1 MKNIDAF
8 IEAWVGKN
16 AMSPQSADDIA
27 ELELQMGCVLANA
40 YKYLL
45 STYGLVRSSNVMS
58 KTIDLDTKLGQVH
71 DFLSLDDV
79 ASLSSLYE
87 MSGMEKGHILFAS
100 DASGNMFCI
109 KLTDCLV
116 EQEDVA
122 VWFFDRSAFSVEKV
136 SDSFIQ
142 WLQASNKS

>member
-16 AMSPQSADDIA
+16 AMSPQSADDITQ
-27 ELELQMGCVLANA
+27 LESQMGCILPNA

-45 STYGLVRSSNVMS
+45 STYGLVRSPNVMS

-100 DASGNMFCI
+100 DASGNMFCF
-109 KLTDCLV
+109 KLADCLV
-116 EQEDVA
+116 EQDDTE

-142 WLQASNKS
+142 WLQAFNKS

>member
-1 MKNIDAF
+1 VKNIDAF

-16 AMSPQSADDIA
+16 AMSPQSADDITQ
-27 ELELQMGCVLANA
+27 LESQMGCILPNA

-45 STYGLVRSSNVMS
+45 STYGLVRSPNVMS

-100 DASGNMFCI
+100 DASGNMFCF

-122 VWFFDRSAFSVEKV
+122 VWFFDRSNFSIEKV
-136 SDSFIQ
+136 SDSFMQ
-142 WLQASNKS
+142 WLQAFNKS